1 MNKTIFAK
9 HLHAL
14 SPSLHLRTTLLEEP
28 GCGTE
33 EVLELCT
40 SGKIPFLG
48 ALGRKAIASLYV
60 HNSHLTILIYDRR
73 HDEELARVLRLIG
86 INMGM
91 EIHVHPWTEE
101 LERGLR
107 WSDGQVPQTS

>member
-1 MNKTIFAK
+1 MNKTIFAQ

-14 SPSLHLRTTLLEEP
+14 SPSLHLRTTFLEEP
-28 GCGTE
+28 GCGPVE
-33 EVLELCT
+33 ILELCT

-48 ALGRKAIASLYV
+48 ALGRKAIAALYV

-86 INMGM
+86 VNMGM
-91 EIHVHPWTEE
+91 EMSVHPWTEE
-101 LERGLR
+101 LERGLH
-107 WSDGQVPQTS
+107 WNSAQIPQSS